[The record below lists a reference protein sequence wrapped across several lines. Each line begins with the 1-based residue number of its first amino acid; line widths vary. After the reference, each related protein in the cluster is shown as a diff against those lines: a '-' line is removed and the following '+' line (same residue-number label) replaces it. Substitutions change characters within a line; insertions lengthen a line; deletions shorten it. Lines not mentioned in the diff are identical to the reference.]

1 MLNTNHISYN
11 TEEHL
16 SREKRKAR
24 WKEEARF
31 KSNCFSACFSLLLG
45 WDVVA
50 RSEREPGAGVP
61 PPVPPDGEQLTR
73 VLKVRERR
81 RSFVYS
87 IFFFKITFPPLSV
100 GREG

>member
-1 MLNTNHISYN
+1 M
-11 TEEHL
+11 
-16 SREKRKAR
+16 
-24 WKEEARF
+24 
-31 KSNCFSACFSLLLG
+31 
-45 WDVVA
+45 A

-100 GREG
+100 SREG